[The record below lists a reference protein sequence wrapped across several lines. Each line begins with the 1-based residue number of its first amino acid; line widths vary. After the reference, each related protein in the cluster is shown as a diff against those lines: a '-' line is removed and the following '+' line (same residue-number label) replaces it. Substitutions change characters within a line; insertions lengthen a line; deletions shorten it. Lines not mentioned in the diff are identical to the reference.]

1 MKRADLIARLQ
12 DEVVRQ
18 VAIGHQMEGTKC
30 MYDACVLMGD
40 NLGSDA
46 HRQSLHT
53 LLDIKLDVAATIQV
67 ISRSLT
73 SAQE

>member
-12 DEVVRQ
+12 DEVVTQ
-18 VAIGHQMEGTKC
+18 VAIEHQMEGTKRL
-30 MYDACVLMGD
+30 YDACVLMGD

-53 LLDIKLDVAATIQV
+53 LLDIKLDIAAAIQV
-67 ISRSLT
+67 LSRQL
-73 SAQE
+73 AQSE